1 MYSNKEAL
9 RQPRY
14 LSKALLRPC
23 LDQVMFM
30 NLSKLVSI
38 AGFIKK
44 STRNEFK
51 LDHQQANNASNDMWE
66 DCLVSNAPTKS
77 TFQQDKKNHPIEKA
91 CTEGEYLESL
101 VKTIEGNILPLI
113 IEQHLDSSIP
123 AQFTAKQIIDQTAV
137 EHLTKLVLQE
147 DARISVDYVKEMHAS
162 GTALED
168 IYLFL
173 LTPVAR
179 KLGEMWEEDESSF
192 TEVTIALW
200 RIKQLMYDLSPIFQ
214 QYSEQGKTGSSIML
228 VPLPGSQHN
237 LGLFMVSEF
246 FAKAGWRIWGE
257 LAATEE
263 EIVSM
268 AANEWFDIVGLSAS
282 VREQFPQLKE
292 LIKSIKAKSKNP
304 HVGIIIGSP
313 VFNQFPELIDDLGA
327 DMVGMDAED
336 ALEKASFY
344 VEKLR

>member
-1 MYSNKEAL
+1 
-9 RQPRY
+9 
-14 LSKALLRPC
+14 
-23 LDQVMFM
+23 M

-38 AGFIKK
+38 AGFRKK
-44 STRNEFK
+44 STHDDFD
-51 LDHQQANNASNDMWE
+51 LDQQQSTKASNDMWE

-77 TFQQDKKNHPIEKA
+77 KFDQDKKTHPIEKA

-123 AQFTAKQIIDQTAV
+123 AQFPAKQIIDQKAV
-137 EHLTKLVLQE
+137 EDLTKLVLQE

-168 IYLFL
+168 IYLLL

-179 KLGEMWEEDESSF
+179 KLGAMWDEDESSF

-263 EIVSM
+263 DIVSM
-268 AANEWFDIVGLSAS
+268 AANEWFDVVGLSAS

-292 LIKSIKAKSKNP
+292 LIKRIKAKSKNP
-304 HVGIIIGSP
+304 KVGVIIGSP
-313 VFNQFPELIDDLGA
+313 VFNQFPELIDDLEA
-327 DMVGMDAED
+327 DMVGMNAED
-336 ALEKASFY
+336 ALEKATFY
-344 VEKLR
+344 VEQLR

>member
-1 MYSNKEAL
+1 
-9 RQPRY
+9 
-14 LSKALLRPC
+14 
-23 LDQVMFM
+23 M

-38 AGFIKK
+38 AGFRKK
-44 STRNEFK
+44 SNRDDFE
-51 LDHQQANNASNDMWE
+51 LDQQQKTKASNDMWD

-77 TFQQDKKNHPIEKA
+77 TFEQNNKTHPIEKA

-101 VKTIEGNILPLI
+101 VKTIEANILPLI

-123 AQFTAKQIIDQTAV
+123 ARFPAKQIIDQKAV
-137 EHLTKLVLQE
+137 GDLTKLVLQE
-147 DARISVDYVKEMHAS
+147 DARISVDYVKKMHGS
-162 GTALED
+162 GTDLED
-168 IYLFL
+168 IYLLL

-214 QYSEQGKTGSSIML
+214 QYAEQGKTGSSIML

-257 LAATEE
+257 LAASEE

-304 HVGIIIGSP
+304 NVGVIIGSP
-313 VFNQFPELIDDLGA
+313 VFNQFPELKDDLGA
-327 DMVGMDAED
+327 DMVGMNAED
-336 ALEKASFY
+336 ALEKATFY
-344 VEKLR
+344 VEQLR

>member
-1 MYSNKEAL
+1 
-9 RQPRY
+9 
-14 LSKALLRPC
+14 
-23 LDQVMFM
+23 M

-38 AGFIKK
+38 AAFRKK
-44 STRNEFK
+44 STSDDFK
-51 LDHQQANNASNDMWE
+51 SGREQKSKSSNDMWD

-77 TFQQDKKNHPIEKA
+77 TFEQDKKTHPIERA

-123 AQFTAKQIIDQTAV
+123 ANMPIKQIIDQKAIDD
-137 EHLTKLVLQE
+137 LTKLVLKE
-147 DARISVDYVKEMHAS
+147 DARISVDYVNEMHAS
-162 GTALED
+162 GTTLED
-168 IYLFL
+168 IYLLL

-179 KLGEMWEEDESSF
+179 KLGAMWEEDVSSF

-214 QYSEQGKTGSSIML
+214 QYSKQGKTGSSIML

-263 EIVSM
+263 DIVSM

-304 HVGIIIGSP
+304 NVGIIIGSP
-313 VFNQFPELIDDLGA
+313 VFNQSPELIDDLGA
-327 DMVGMDAED
+327 DMVGVDAED
-336 ALEKASFY
+336 ALEKATFY
-344 VEKLR
+344 VERLR

>member
-1 MYSNKEAL
+1 
-9 RQPRY
+9 
-14 LSKALLRPC
+14 
-23 LDQVMFM
+23 M

-38 AGFIKK
+38 AGLIKK
-44 STRNEFK
+44 STRSEFK
-51 LDHQQANNASNDMWE
+51 LDHQQSTKASNDMWE
-66 DCLVSNAPTKS
+66 DCLISNAPTKS
-77 TFQQDKKNHPIEKA
+77 SFEKNKQAHPLEKA

-123 AQFTAKQIIDQTAV
+123 ARMPAKQVINQQVV
-137 EHLTKLVLQE
+137 EDLTKLVLQE

-162 GTALED
+162 GTTLED
-168 IYLFL
+168 IYLLL

-179 KLGEMWEEDESSF
+179 KLGAMWEDDESSF

-268 AANEWFDIVGLSAS
+268 AANEWFDVVGLSAS

-292 LIKSIKAKSKNP
+292 LIKRIKAKSKNP
-304 HVGIIIGSP
+304 QVGVIIGSP
-313 VFNQFPELIDDLGA
+313 VFNQFPDLVDDLGA
-327 DMVGMDAED
+327 DMIGMDAAD

-344 VEKLR
+344 VERLR

>member
-1 MYSNKEAL
+1 
-9 RQPRY
+9 
-14 LSKALLRPC
+14 
-23 LDQVMFM
+23 MFM
-30 NLSKLVSI
+30 NLSRLVSI

-44 STRNEFK
+44 SKRDDFK
-51 LDHQQANNASNDMWE
+51 LDQQQSSKTSDRMWE
-66 DCLVSNAPTKS
+66 DCLVSNAPSQT
-77 TFQQDKKNHPIEKA
+77 TFKKEQDIHPLEKA
-91 CTEGEYLESL
+91 CTESEYLESL
-101 VKTIEGNILPLI
+101 VKTIEGNILPHI
-113 IEQHLDSSIP
+113 IEQHLESSIP
-123 AQFTAKQIIDQTAV
+123 EDLQAKAIADEKIIAELTA
-137 EHLTKLVLQE
+137 LVLQE
-147 DARISVDYVKEMHAS
+147 DARASVNFVKEIHAS
-162 GTALED
+162 GTSLED
-168 IYLFL
+168 IYLLL

-192 TEVTIALW
+192 TDVTIGLW

-214 QYSEQGKTGSSIML
+214 QYAEQNKTGSSIML

-263 EIVSM
+263 EIIQM
-268 AANEWFDIVGLSAS
+268 AANEWFDVVGLSAS

-304 HVGIIIGSP
+304 NVGVIIGSP

-336 ALEKASFY
+336 ALEKATFY
-344 VEKLR
+344 VERLR

>member
-1 MYSNKEAL
+1 
-9 RQPRY
+9 
-14 LSKALLRPC
+14 
-23 LDQVMFM
+23 M

-44 STRNEFK
+44 SNRDEFK
-51 LDHQQANNASNDMWE
+51 LDRQQKTRASNDMWE

-77 TFQQDKKNHPIEKA
+77 TFQQDKKAHPIEKA

-123 AQFTAKQIIDQTAV
+123 AHFPAKQIIDQKAV
-137 EHLTKLVLQE
+137 ENLTSLVLQE
-147 DARISVDYVKEMHAS
+147 DARVSVDYVKEMHGS

-168 IYLFL
+168 IYLLL

-179 KLGEMWEEDESSF
+179 KLGAMWEEDESSF

-263 EIVSM
+263 DIVSM

-282 VREQFPQLKE
+282 VREQFSQLKE
-292 LIKSIKAKSKNP
+292 LIQRIKAKSKNP
-304 HVGIIIGSP
+304 NVGVIIGSP
-313 VFNQFPELIDDLGA
+313 VFNQFPELVDALGA
-327 DMVGMDAED
+327 DMVGMDAAD
-336 ALEKASFY
+336 ALEKASYY
-344 VEKLR
+344 VERLR

>member
-1 MYSNKEAL
+1 
-9 RQPRY
+9 
-14 LSKALLRPC
+14 
-23 LDQVMFM
+23 M

-38 AGFIKK
+38 AGFRKK
-44 STRNEFK
+44 SARDDFESN
-51 LDHQQANNASNDMWE
+51 QQQTTKASNDMWD

-77 TFQQDKKNHPIEKA
+77 TFERDNKAHPIEKA

-123 AQFTAKQIIDQTAV
+123 ARFPAKQIIDQKAV
-137 EHLTKLVLQE
+137 EDLTKLVLQE
-147 DARISVDYVKEMHAS
+147 DARISVDYVKMMHGS

-168 IYLFL
+168 IYLLL

-214 QYSEQGKTGSSIML
+214 QYAEHGKSGSSIML

-304 HVGIIIGSP
+304 NVGVIIGSP
-313 VFNQFPELIDDLGA
+313 VFNQFPELQDDLGA
-327 DMVGMDAED
+327 DMVGMNAED
-336 ALEKASFY
+336 ALEKATYY
-344 VEKLR
+344 VEQLR

>member
-1 MYSNKEAL
+1 ML
-9 RQPRY
+9 
-14 LSKALLRPC
+14 
-23 LDQVMFM
+23 M

-38 AGFIKK
+38 AAFRKK
-44 STRNEFK
+44 STSDDFK
-51 LDHQQANNASNDMWE
+51 LGREQKSKSSNDMWD

-77 TFQQDKKNHPIEKA
+77 TFEQDKKTHPIETA

-123 AQFTAKQIIDQTAV
+123 ANMPIKQIIDQKAIDD
-137 EHLTKLVLQE
+137 LTKLVLKE
-147 DARISVDYVKEMHAS
+147 DARISVDYVNEMHSS
-162 GTALED
+162 GTTLED
-168 IYLFL
+168 IYLLL

-179 KLGEMWEEDESSF
+179 KLGAMWEEDESSF

-214 QYSEQGKTGSSIML
+214 QYSDQGKTGSSIML

-263 EIVSM
+263 DIVSM

-282 VREQFPQLKE
+282 VREQFPQLKD

-304 HVGIIIGSP
+304 NVGIIIGSP
-313 VFNQFPELIDDLGA
+313 VFNQSPELIDDLGA
-327 DMVGMDAED
+327 DMVGVDAED
-336 ALEKASFY
+336 ALEKATFY
-344 VEKLR
+344 VERLR

>member
-1 MYSNKEAL
+1 
-9 RQPRY
+9 
-14 LSKALLRPC
+14 
-23 LDQVMFM
+23 M

-38 AGFIKK
+38 AGFRKK
-44 STRNEFK
+44 SARDDFEIN
-51 LDHQQANNASNDMWE
+51 QQQTTKASNDMWD

-77 TFQQDKKNHPIEKA
+77 TFEQGNKTHPIEKA
-91 CTEGEYLESL
+91 CTEAEYLESL

-123 AQFTAKQIIDQTAV
+123 AQFPAKQIINQKAV
-137 EHLTKLVLQE
+137 EDLTKLVLQE

-162 GTALED
+162 GTTLED

-179 KLGEMWEEDESSF
+179 KLGAMWEEDESSF

-268 AANEWFDIVGLSAS
+268 AANEWFDIIGLSAS

-304 HVGIIIGSP
+304 NVGVIIGSP
-313 VFNQFPELIDDLGA
+313 VFNQFPELKDDLGA
-327 DMVGMDAED
+327 DMVGMNAED
-336 ALEKASFY
+336 ALEKATFY
-344 VEKLR
+344 VEQLR

>member
-1 MYSNKEAL
+1 
-9 RQPRY
+9 
-14 LSKALLRPC
+14 
-23 LDQVMFM
+23 M

-38 AGFIKK
+38 AGFRKK
-44 STRNEFK
+44 SARDDFESN
-51 LDHQQANNASNDMWE
+51 QQQTNKASNDMWD

-77 TFQQDKKNHPIEKA
+77 TFERDNKAHPIEKA

-123 AQFTAKQIIDQTAV
+123 ERFPAKQIIDQKAV
-137 EHLTKLVLQE
+137 EDLTKLVLQE
-147 DARISVDYVKEMHAS
+147 DARISVDYVKKMHGS

-168 IYLFL
+168 IYLLL

-214 QYSEQGKTGSSIML
+214 QYAEQGKTGSSIML

-304 HVGIIIGSP
+304 NVGVIIGSP
-313 VFNQFPELIDDLGA
+313 VFNQFPELQDDLGA
-327 DMVGMDAED
+327 DMVGMNAED
-336 ALEKASFY
+336 ALEKATYY
-344 VEKLR
+344 VEQLR

>member
-1 MYSNKEAL
+1 
-9 RQPRY
+9 
-14 LSKALLRPC
+14 
-23 LDQVMFM
+23 M

-38 AGFIKK
+38 AGFRKK
-44 STRNEFK
+44 SNRDDFE
-51 LDHQQANNASNDMWE
+51 LDQQQKTKASNDMWD

-77 TFQQDKKNHPIEKA
+77 TFEQNNKTHPIEKA
-91 CTEGEYLESL
+91 CTEGEYLDSL
-101 VKTIEGNILPLI
+101 VKTIEGNILPFI
-113 IEQHLDSSIP
+113 IEQHLDSSFP
-123 AQFTAKQIIDQTAV
+123 AQFPAKQIIDQKAV
-137 EHLTKLVLQE
+137 EDLTKLVLQD

-179 KLGEMWEEDESSF
+179 KLGAMWEEDESSF

-214 QYSEQGKTGSSIML
+214 QYAEQGKTGSSIML

-268 AANEWFDIVGLSAS
+268 AANEWFDIIGLSAS

-304 HVGIIIGSP
+304 NVGVIIGSP
-313 VFNQFPELIDDLGA
+313 VFNQFPELKDGLGA
-327 DMVGMDAED
+327 DMVGMNAED
-336 ALEKASFY
+336 ALEKATFY
-344 VEKLR
+344 VEQLR

>member
-1 MYSNKEAL
+1 
-9 RQPRY
+9 
-14 LSKALLRPC
+14 
-23 LDQVMFM
+23 
-30 NLSKLVSI
+30 VSI
-38 AGFIKK
+38 AGLIKK
-44 STRNEFK
+44 SNRDEFK
-51 LDHQQANNASNDMWE
+51 LDSQQENRVSSDMWE
-66 DCLVSNAPTKS
+66 DCLVSNAPSKS
-77 TFQQDKKNHPIEKA
+77 TFEQDKKTHPIEKA

-101 VKTIEGNILPLI
+101 VKTIEANILPLI

-123 AQFTAKQIIDQTAV
+123 ARFPAKQLIDQKAV
-137 EHLTKLVLQE
+137 EDLTKQVLQE
-147 DARISVDYVKEMHAS
+147 DARISVDYVKKMHGS
-162 GTALED
+162 GTSLED
-168 IYLFL
+168 IYLLL

-214 QYSEQGKTGSSIML
+214 QYAEQGKTGSSIML

-257 LAATEE
+257 LSATEE

-268 AANEWFDIVGLSAS
+268 ATNEWFDIVGLSAS

-292 LIKSIKAKSKNP
+292 LIQRIKAKSKNP
-304 HVGIIIGSP
+304 NVGVIIGSP
-313 VFNQFPELIDDLGA
+313 VFNQFPELVDDIGA
-327 DMVGMDAED
+327 DMVGMDAAD
-336 ALEKASFY
+336 ALEKATFY
-344 VEKLR
+344 VERLR

>member
-1 MYSNKEAL
+1 
-9 RQPRY
+9 
-14 LSKALLRPC
+14 
-23 LDQVMFM
+23 M

-44 STRNEFK
+44 SNRDEFK
-51 LDHQQANNASNDMWE
+51 LDRQQENRVSNDMWQ
-66 DCLVSNAPTKS
+66 DCLVSNAPSKS
-77 TFQQDKKNHPIEKA
+77 TFEQDNKAHPIEKA

-123 AQFTAKQIIDQTAV
+123 ARFPAKQIIDQKAV
-137 EHLTKLVLQE
+137 EDLTKLVLQE
-147 DARISVDYVKEMHAS
+147 DARISVDYVKKMHGS

-168 IYLFL
+168 IYLLL

-214 QYSEQGKTGSSIML
+214 QYAEQGKTGSSIML

-257 LAATEE
+257 LAASEE
-263 EIVSM
+263 EIVAM

-292 LIKSIKAKSKNP
+292 LIQRIKAKSKNP
-304 HVGIIIGSP
+304 NVGVIIGSP
-313 VFNQFPELIDDLGA
+313 VFNQSPELVDDIGA
-327 DMVGMDAED
+327 DMVGMDAAD
-336 ALEKASFY
+336 ALEKATFY
-344 VEKLR
+344 IERLR

>member
-1 MYSNKEAL
+1 
-9 RQPRY
+9 
-14 LSKALLRPC
+14 
-23 LDQVMFM
+23 MFM

-38 AGFIKK
+38 AGLIKK
-44 STRNEFK
+44 SNRDEFK
-51 LDHQQANNASNDMWE
+51 LDSQQENRVSSDMWE
-66 DCLVSNAPTKS
+66 DCLVSNAPSKS
-77 TFQQDKKNHPIEKA
+77 TFEQDKKTHPIEKA

-123 AQFTAKQIIDQTAV
+123 ARFPAKQIIDQKAV
-137 EHLTKLVLQE
+137 EDLTKLVLQE
-147 DARISVDYVKEMHAS
+147 DARISVDYVKKMHGS

-168 IYLFL
+168 IYLLL

-214 QYSEQGKTGSSIML
+214 QYAEQGKTGSSIML

-257 LAATEE
+257 LSATEE

-268 AANEWFDIVGLSAS
+268 ATNEWFDIVGLSAS

-292 LIKSIKAKSKNP
+292 LIQRIKAKSKNP
-304 HVGIIIGSP
+304 NVGVIIGSP
-313 VFNQFPELIDDLGA
+313 VFNQFPELVDDIGA
-327 DMVGMDAED
+327 DMVGMDAAD
-336 ALEKASFY
+336 ALEKATFY
-344 VEKLR
+344 VERLR

>member
-1 MYSNKEAL
+1 
-9 RQPRY
+9 
-14 LSKALLRPC
+14 
-23 LDQVMFM
+23 M

-44 STRNEFK
+44 SKQDDFK
-51 LDHQQANNASNDMWE
+51 LDQQQSSKSSDRMWE
-66 DCLVSNAPTKS
+66 DCLVSNAPS
-77 TFQQDKKNHPIEKA
+77 QATFKKEQDTHPLEKA
-91 CTEGEYLESL
+91 CTEAEYLESL
-101 VKTIEGNILPLI
+101 VKTIEGKILPHI
-113 IEQHLDSSIP
+113 IEQHLESSIP
-123 AQFTAKQIIDQTAV
+123 EDLLAKAAIDENNILQ
-137 EHLTKLVLQE
+137 LTTLVLQE
-147 DARISVDYVKEMHAS
+147 DARVSVDFVKEIHAS
-162 GTALED
+162 GTSLED
-168 IYLFL
+168 IYLLL

-179 KLGEMWEEDESSF
+179 KLGAMWDEDESSF
-192 TEVTIALW
+192 TDVTIGLW

-214 QYSEQGKTGSSIML
+214 QYAEQNKTGSSIML

-263 EIVSM
+263 EIIQM
-268 AANEWFDIVGLSAS
+268 AANEWFDVVGLSAS

-304 HVGIIIGSP
+304 NVGVIIGSP
-313 VFNQFPELIDDLGA
+313 VFNQFPELVDDLGA

-336 ALEKASFY
+336 ALEKATFY
-344 VEKLR
+344 VERLR

>member
-1 MYSNKEAL
+1 
-9 RQPRY
+9 
-14 LSKALLRPC
+14 
-23 LDQVMFM
+23 MFM

-38 AGFIKK
+38 AGFRKK
-44 STRNEFK
+44 SARDDFEINQEQTTK
-51 LDHQQANNASNDMWE
+51 ASNDMWD

-77 TFQQDKKNHPIEKA
+77 TFEQGNKTHPIEKA

-123 AQFTAKQIIDQTAV
+123 AQFPAKQIIDQKAV
-137 EHLTKLVLQE
+137 EDLTKLVLQE
-147 DARISVDYVKEMHAS
+147 DARISVDYVKKMHGS

-168 IYLFL
+168 IYLLL

-214 QYSEQGKTGSSIML
+214 QYAEQGKTGSSIML

-292 LIKSIKAKSKNP
+292 LIQRIKAKSKNP
-304 HVGIIIGSP
+304 NVGVIIGSP
-313 VFNQFPELIDDLGA
+313 VFNQFPELVDDLGA
-327 DMVGMDAED
+327 DMVGMDAAD
-336 ALEKASFY
+336 ALEKASYY
-344 VEKLR
+344 VERLR

>member
-1 MYSNKEAL
+1 
-9 RQPRY
+9 
-14 LSKALLRPC
+14 
-23 LDQVMFM
+23 M
-30 NLSKLVSI
+30 NLSRLVSI
-38 AGFIKK
+38 AGFKK
-44 STRNEFK
+44 RSARDDFK
-51 LDHQQANNASNDMWE
+51 LDQQQAIKASNDVWE
-66 DCLVSNAPTKS
+66 DCLVSNAPTNA
-77 TFQQDKKNHPIEKA
+77 TFEQDKKTHPIEKA

-101 VKTIEGNILPLI
+101 VKTIERNILPHI
-113 IEQHLDSSIP
+113 IEQHLDASIP
-123 AQFTAKQIIDQTAV
+123 TQLPVKQIINQKAV
-137 EHLTKLVLQE
+137 DDLTKLVLQE
-147 DARISVDYVKEMHAS
+147 DARISVNYVKDIHAS
-162 GTALED
+162 GIALED
-168 IYLFL
+168 IYLLL

-179 KLGEMWEEDESSF
+179 KLGAMWEEDESSF
-192 TEVTIALW
+192 TEVTIGLW

-263 EIVSM
+263 DIVSM

-292 LIKSIKAKSKNP
+292 LIKSIKARSKNP
-304 HVGIIIGSP
+304 NVGIIIGSP
-313 VFNQFPELIDDLGA
+313 VFNQSPELIDDLGA
-327 DMVGMDAED
+327 DMVGIDAAD

-344 VEKLR
+344 VERLR

>member
-1 MYSNKEAL
+1 
-9 RQPRY
+9 
-14 LSKALLRPC
+14 
-23 LDQVMFM
+23 
-30 NLSKLVSI
+30 
-38 AGFIKK
+38 
-44 STRNEFK
+44 
-51 LDHQQANNASNDMWE
+51 MWE
-66 DCLVSNAPTKS
+66 DCLVSNAPSKAN
-77 TFQQDKKNHPIEKA
+77 FKKEQDTHPLEKA

-101 VKTIEGNILPLI
+101 VKTIEGNILPHI
-113 IEQHLDSSIP
+113 IEQHLESSIP
-123 AQFTAKQIIDQTAV
+123 EDLLVKATIDENNILQ
-137 EHLTKLVLQE
+137 LTNFVLQE
-147 DARISVDYVKEMHAS
+147 DARASVNFVKEIHES
-162 GTALED
+162 GTSLED
-168 IYLFL
+168 IYLLL

-179 KLGEMWEEDESSF
+179 KLGAMWEEDESSF

-214 QYSEQGKTGSSIML
+214 QYAEQNKTGSSIML

-263 EIVSM
+263 EIIQM
-268 AANEWFDIVGLSAS
+268 AANEWFDVVGLSAS

-304 HVGIIIGSP
+304 NVGVIIGSP

-336 ALEKASFY
+336 ALEKATFY
-344 VEKLR
+344 IERLR

>member
-1 MYSNKEAL
+1 
-9 RQPRY
+9 
-14 LSKALLRPC
+14 
-23 LDQVMFM
+23 M
-30 NLSKLVSI
+30 NLSRLVSI

-44 STRNEFK
+44 SKRDDFK
-51 LDHQQANNASNDMWE
+51 LDQQQSSKTSDRMWE
-66 DCLVSNAPTKS
+66 DCLVSNAPSQT
-77 TFQQDKKNHPIEKA
+77 TFKKEQDIHPLEKA
-91 CTEGEYLESL
+91 CTESEYLESL
-101 VKTIEGNILPLI
+101 VKTIEGNILPHI
-113 IEQHLDSSIP
+113 IEQHLESSIP
-123 AQFTAKQIIDQTAV
+123 EDLQAKAIADEKIIAELTA
-137 EHLTKLVLQE
+137 LVLQE
-147 DARISVDYVKEMHAS
+147 DARASVNFVKEIHAS
-162 GTALED
+162 GTSLED
-168 IYLFL
+168 IYLLL

-192 TEVTIALW
+192 TDVTIGLW

-214 QYSEQGKTGSSIML
+214 QYAEQNKTGSSIML

-263 EIVSM
+263 EIIQM
-268 AANEWFDIVGLSAS
+268 AANEWFDVVGLSAS

-304 HVGIIIGSP
+304 NVGVIIGSP

-336 ALEKASFY
+336 ALEKATFY
-344 VEKLR
+344 VERLR